1 MLLLQGQVI
10 LGITWWVV
18 QQIPKGMGSV
28 PTLFNFFHK
37 NLLAQF
43 VQCHYTYVKESLQT
57 ESQIYTNI

>member
-28 PTLFNFFHK
+28 PTLFNFFS
-37 NLLAQF
+37 LELASA
-43 VQCHYTYVKESLQT
+43 VCLVTVHL
-57 ESQIYTNI
+57 